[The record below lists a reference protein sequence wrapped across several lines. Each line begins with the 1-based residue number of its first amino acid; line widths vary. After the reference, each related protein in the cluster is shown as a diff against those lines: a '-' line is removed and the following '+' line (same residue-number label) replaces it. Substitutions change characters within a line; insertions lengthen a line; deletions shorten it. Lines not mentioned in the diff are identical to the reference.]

1 MGLVSSEMRIVTS
14 KKEAVQSVG
23 FDQNFTGHPLSFGL
37 KIVDEPVN
45 ALSNLAMY
53 QPVATCPVDVCSN
66 GFGKS
71 PKLTDRVGPSI
82 PGECL
87 FKLTMPIC
95 DGHSEPIF
103 LRVTHTVMNDS
114 TVGIPV
120 KPNAQSEGKPN
131 GIPG

>member
-1 MGLVSSEMRIVTS
+1 MWIVTS

-23 FDQNFTGHPLSFGL
+23 FDQNF
-37 KIVDEPVN
+37 
-45 ALSNLAMY
+45 
-53 QPVATCPVDVCSN
+53 
-66 GFGKS
+66 
-71 PKLTDRVGPSI
+71 PSI

-87 FKLTMPIC
+87 FKLTTPIC